1 MAIAKKQK
9 NRKLFKILVGTAWID
24 GIIQPEEREYLWRV
38 AQELQLT
45 ADPEIKILLSEL
57 ITVSATECY
66 LWLDEYLAQYPA
78 KEDYHELLEKV
89 SGIIYSDNY
98 VDIREAKLLEKLQS
112 CDPHQR
118 TENIVPERFFRR
130 IRRFYQ
136 KLVQEKII
144 KVSRF
149 DNRVN
154 LGKLSRFYVKILIL

>member
-9 NRKLFKILVGTAWID
+9 NQKLFKILVGTAWID
-24 GIIQPEEREYLWRV
+24 GIIQPEERAYLRRV
-38 AQELQLT
+38 SQELQLT
-45 ADPEIKILLSEL
+45 EDPEIKILLSEL

-66 LWLDEYLAQYPA
+66 LWLDDYLAQYPA

-89 SGIIYSDNY
+89 SALIYSDNY

-118 TENIVPERFFRR
+118 TENIIPACFFRR

-154 LGKLSRFYVKILIL
+154 LGKLLRFYVKILIL